1 MIVFYKALL
10 CTVKLPWF
18 HCRGG
23 CSCSAMVTVCK
34 VQRELFKGK
43 RLTVFTL
50 ANFVC
55 QGGEFQISDVAEAV
69 VGPPEPNDIQVSQG
83 N

>member
-1 MIVFYKALL
+1 
-10 CTVKLPWF
+10 
-18 HCRGG
+18 
-23 CSCSAMVTVCK
+23 MVTVCK

-43 RLTVFTL
+43 RLTIFTL

-55 QGGEFQISDVAEAV
+55 QGSEFQIPDVAEAV